1 MFPLRDLWQISQV
14 NSGFCRMKLNH
25 ERKRKRKEKK
35 KRNLSGLAL
44 PSQQLLKDGEHR
56 YPFQVRQKNGDALV
70 LKENKTEKRREEKRR
85 RREEKK
91 KKK

>member
-1 MFPLRDLWQISQV
+1 M
-14 NSGFCRMKLNH
+14 
-25 ERKRKRKEKK
+25 KEKEKEKKEK

-70 LKENKTEKRREEKRR
+70 LKENKTEKRREEKKK
-85 RREEKK
+85 RREEEEVVGILLP
-91 KKK
+91 